1 MAQAVKQFIDRVM
14 ARVGGRERVIDIGL
28 SCSAFIFK
36 SERAQEMLINRMAA
50 TGMSEDDMVARL
62 GTSRAQYQ
70 RVLLISALVL
80 LAIGFA
86 TREIFGET
94 AIGRIESVV
103 MFVGLIAT
111 AIRVKRS
118 DKPSPMS
125 MQSISE
131 VFRKK

>member
-1 MAQAVKQFIDRVM
+1 MRQAVKQFIDRVV
-14 ARVGGRERVIDIGL
+14 ARLGGRERVIDIGL

-62 GTSRAQYQ
+62 GTSRARYQ
-70 RVLLISALVL
+70 RLLLISALVL